1 MTRLYLLLLTLS
13 FSTFFLFVPDTGP
26 DRYKMYQCP
35 ECKKMIRI
43 DTYLLPEDSKLIAF
57 FPLNKER
64 KLFSDTYVFLLFMN
78 AANVVLGVVALLG
91 EKEYKKEVWIYV
103 IIVCMDLLFFLLSY
117 GDPFDRIIITW
128 NIGKL
133 LIFGL
138 TVRRAHYGYR

>member
-1 MTRLYLLLLTLS
+1 
-13 FSTFFLFVPDTGP
+13 
-26 DRYKMYQCP
+26 
-35 ECKKMIRI
+35 MIRI

-138 TVRRAHYGYR
+138 TVRKAAKKK